1 MGRRRPL
8 SRKVGATGEWL
19 SESLFNFLVD
29 YYPEVQFRPYGSGAT
44 RENVLP
50 VLKRLR
56 PGYLCIYAKGHSGY
70 TTWPSSLKT
79 QHNMLGQ
86 DMPKYF
92 REVTREA
99 DTKLVLYYSGLLDG
113 IAGQRHPEWIMRNSD
128 DAPREGAFDDFKCF
142 ISYPICPLSPYW
154 DEWASVQL
162 RELIRDYDPDGIWVD
177 GDWPGPCYCPR
188 CRERFRKDTGWREP
202 WSEAQKRTNFSAEYA
217 KTWNRITHEWRTRFC
232 AFIKELKP
240 SCLYSAG
247 NVSPRREFLA
257 PFDWRSGD
265 FFSPG
270 YFCLHDMARMMRWY
284 GTLGLPYDAY
294 VCDTS
299 FTHARKD
306 VRSRSKT
313 LPRMLQEAATVA
325 ANGGA
330 VGYWTYPLGNG
341 ALVPSRMRKA
351 IAVRKFIE
359 ERRDVFLH
367 TTSAQWTAILVSD
380 PSAPTFGGAAVE
392 GAHKAMAALH
402 RSPDVMDETGVTK
415 DMPHDLIVLPEQPA
429 LDEATARLLE
439 QFVLR
444 GGKLL
449 TSGVSI
455 RSTFLQNILGVK
467 SVHPGALQDGHVL
480 LKTCDEPT
488 GVDSAWDRLE
498 LAGAKEL
505 YPLYLSWDQFN
516 PESRNLVNN
525 WPMHGQLDEERPEPA
540 GFPAAIARRVGKGRV
555 VHVCTDIFAQY
566 LTLGDPQILRWLR
579 EIVDFLQPKPL
590 FCTDALSF
598 VDVSLRQKGDAL
610 LVHFVNGNPGRD
622 LSKLHASDLWVDD
635 IPAIGPITSW
645 VRCATKP
652 KKALWE
658 PGDSDART
666 EWNDGILRFVLPRLE
681 IHACMNLHGWTR
693 PKGF

>member
-1 MGRRRPL
+1 
-8 SRKVGATGEWL
+8 
-19 SESLFNFLVD
+19 
-29 YYPEVQFRPYGSGAT
+29 
-44 RENVLP
+44 
-50 VLKRLR
+50 
-56 PGYLCIYAKGHSGY
+56 
-70 TTWPSSLKT
+70 
-79 QHNMLGQ
+79 MLAQ
-86 DMPKYF
+86 DMPKFY
-92 REVTREA
+92 RGVTREA
-99 DTKLVLYYSGLLDG
+99 DTKLVLYYSGLMDG
-113 IAGQRHPEWIMRNSD
+113 IAGQRHPDWIMCNPDGASQ
-128 DAPREGAFDDFKCF
+128 EGAFGDFKCF
-142 ISYPICPLSPYW
+142 IAHPICPLSAYW
-154 DEWASVQL
+154 DEWASVQI
-162 RELIRDYDPDGIWVD
+162 REIIRDYDPDGIWVD

-202 WSEAQKRTNFSAEYA
+202 WGEAQKRASFSAEYA

-247 NVSPRREFLA
+247 NVSPRREFLT

-270 YFCLHDMARMMRWY
+270 YFYLHDMARMMRWY
-284 GTLGLPYDAY
+284 ATLGVPYDAY
-294 VCDTS
+294 ICDTS
-299 FTHARKD
+299 FTHVRKD

-351 IAVRKFIE
+351 ITVRKFLE
-359 ERRDVFLH
+359 ERRDVLLH

-402 RSPDVMDETGVTK
+402 RSPDVMDETGVAEN
-415 DMPHDLIVLPEQPA
+415 MPHDLIVLPEQPA
-429 LDEATARLLE
+429 LDEATARRLE

-455 RSTFLQNILGVK
+455 RSAFLQKILGVK
-467 SVHPGALQDGHVL
+467 SVHPGTLQDGHVL

-498 LAGAKEL
+498 LRGAEEL

-516 PESRNLVNN
+516 PECRNLVNN

-555 VHVCTDIFAQY
+555 VHVCTGIFAQY

-579 EIVDFLQPKPL
+579 EIVDFLQPEPL

-598 VDVSLRQKGDAL
+598 VDVSLRRKGDAL

-622 LSKLHASDLWVDD
+622 LSKLNASDLWVDD
-635 IPAIGPITSW
+635 IPAIGPIASRI
-645 VRCATKP
+645 RCARKP
-652 KKALWE
+652 RKALWE
-658 PGDSDART
+658 PGGLDART

-681 IHACMNLHGWTR
+681 IHACLNLHGWTR